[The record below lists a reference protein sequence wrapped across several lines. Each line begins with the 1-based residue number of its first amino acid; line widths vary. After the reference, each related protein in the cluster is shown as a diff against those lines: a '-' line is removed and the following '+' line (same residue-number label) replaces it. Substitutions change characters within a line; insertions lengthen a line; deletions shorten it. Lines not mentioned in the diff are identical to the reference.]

1 MKQLQLV
8 CMAAFALMSTMSVAE
23 IFVAPFGGYSFAS
36 NGLEVSVNDAQTNF
50 TELNI
55 TESSNVGLMLGITT
69 QDPGNMYFLYS
80 RQETDLRQ
88 GSLSSDK
95 LTELEVNYVHLGG
108 TLYFPNG
115 NLKPYITASAGLTQL
130 RPNKE
135 YSSETHFSMGIGGGI
150 AYEVTQNVSVFADV
164 RGYAT
169 FLNSDSG
176 LFCNPASCVWQI
188 TGDLMWQSQANIGLE
203 FAF

>member
-1 MKQLQLV
+1 MKKLLLALLV
-8 CMAAFALMSTMSVAE
+8 ACISMSTISYAE
-23 IFVAPFGGYSFAS
+23 IFVAPFGGYSFGS
-36 NGLEVSVNDAQTNF
+36 SGLEVSVSDVA
-50 TELNI
+50 ELNI
-55 TESSNVGLMLGITT
+55 TESGNIGLMLGLTT
-69 QDPGNMYFLYS
+69 NDPGNMYFLYS

-95 LTELEVNYVHLGG
+95 LIDLEVNYFHLGG

-115 NLKPYITASAGLTQL
+115 KLKPYITASAGLTQL

-135 YSSETHFSMGIGGGI
+135 YSSETHYSMGIGGGV

-176 LFCNPASCVWQI
+176 LFCNQANCVWQI
-188 TGDLMWQSQANIGLE
+188 TGDLMWQSQVNIGFE
-203 FAF
+203 VAF